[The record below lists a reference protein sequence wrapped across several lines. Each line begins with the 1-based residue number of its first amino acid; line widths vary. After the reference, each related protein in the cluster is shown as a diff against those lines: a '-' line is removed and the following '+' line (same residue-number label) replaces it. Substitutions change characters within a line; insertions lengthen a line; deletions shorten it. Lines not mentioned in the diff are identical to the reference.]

1 MGKRIWIVSEYYYPI
16 VTSTGYY
23 ITEIAEYLASRG
35 MDVNVI
41 STGSRYNETDT
52 FSVQE
57 YEEHNGVKIHR
68 VKLKEID
75 KNNFVK
81 RTVRLLL
88 TSGAIAKKILTLVKR
103 NDELLVVTNPAFLL
117 IGMPSIARIKGVSY
131 TLLAH
136 DIFPENLVA
145 IDKIKSTSVIY
156 KVLKYLFDR
165 AYTKSSKCISIGR
178 DMSKI
183 ISDKTKGKTP
193 IELIPNWSDNDKV
206 NCIAKEDTHLYKEL
220 NTTKFVFQ
228 FAGNIGHAQGI
239 ENILKAIEEIT
250 EPNITF
256 LFIGGGA
263 KAATVKDFSQTHD
276 NVISLGF
283 RPRSEQNDFLN
294 MCDVAIVTL
303 NDGMYGLGVPSKSYN
318 IMATGKPILFI
329 GEPSSEIALCIKEY
343 GIGWVVEA
351 NNPKALAKTIENIY
365 LEKHH
370 LHEYSKNSRML
381 ADGEF
386 SKENILNKY
395 YTLFNQ

>member
-1 MGKRIWIVSEYYYPI
+1 MSKRIWIISEYYYPI

-23 ITEIAEYLASRG
+23 MTEIAEYLASRG

-41 STGSRYNETDT
+41 CTGSKYNETD
-52 FSVQE
+52 SYDIRA
-57 YEEHNGVKIHR
+57 YEEHNCVKIYR
-68 VKLKEID
+68 VKVKEFD

-81 RTVRLLL
+81 RTIRLLL

-117 IGMPSIARIKGVSY
+117 IGMPSISRLKGISY

-145 IDKIKSTSVIY
+145 IDKIKSTSIIY
-156 KVLKYLFDR
+156 KFLKYLFDR

-183 ISDKTKGKTP
+183 IFDKTNGKTQ
-193 IELIPNWSDNDKV
+193 IELITNWSDNDKV
-206 NCIAKEDTHLYKEL
+206 NCTAKENTHLYQEI
-220 NTTKFVFQ
+220 NTKNFIFQ

-239 ENILKAIEEIT
+239 DNILEAIEEIK

-263 KAATVKDFSQTHD
+263 KADTVKEFSQKHD

-283 RPRSEQNDFLN
+283 RPRAEQNDFLN

-303 NDGMYGLGVPSKSYN
+303 SDGMYGLGVPSKSYN

-365 LEKHH
+365 SEKKH
-370 LHEYSKNSRML
+370 LHEFSKNSRTL

-386 SKENILNKY
+386 SKANILNKY
-395 YTLFNQ
+395 YALFNQ

>member
-23 ITEIAEYLASRG
+23 ITEIAEFLASRG
-35 MDVNVI
+35 MNVNVI
-41 STGSRYNETDT
+41 CTGSRYNETDT
-52 FSVQE
+52 FAVQE

-117 IGMPSIARIKGVSY
+117 IGMPSISRLKGVSY

-145 IDKIKSTSVIY
+145 IDKIKSTSTIY
-156 KVLKYLFDR
+156 KILKYLFDR
-165 AYTKSSKCISIGR
+165 AYANSSKCISIGR

-206 NCIAKEDTHLYKEL
+206 NCIAKEDTHLYQEL

-239 ENILKAIEEIT
+239 DNILKAIEEIT

-263 KAATVKDFSQTHD
+263 KAATVKEFSQTHD

-351 NNPKALAKTIENIY
+351 NNPKALAKAIENIY

-395 YTLFNQ
+395 YALFNQ